1 MKPLFERCKDN
12 PIITVDDLPVP
23 ASAVYNP
30 GAAMYGDQVV
40 LLLRVEDRVG
50 FSSIYRARSDDGVG
64 GWQVDPEPFL
74 AYGEE
79 DHPYEELGCEDA
91 RVTYMA
97 EDGRYYICYVAYS
110 GMGPAPGLAYTDDFE
125 KVERVGLIL
134 SPTNK
139 DAVMFPR
146 RIGDHYTVLHRPEA
160 GGEHIWSARSP
171 DLYHWGMPHCVLVQ
185 RGGPSWDG
193 VKVGAGPPPIETKD
207 GWLLIYHGVKQFGS
221 SMVYR
226 VGLALLELEPPHQV
240 IARSP
245 GWVFGAQEHYEL
257 SGVMPNVVFPSG
269 AIVRGDEVWMY
280 YGAADT
286 CVCLATARMEDLL
299 AALHG

>member
-30 GAAMYGDQVV
+30 GAAMFGEEVV
-40 LLLRVEDRVG
+40 LSLRVEDRAG
-50 FSSIYRARSDDGVG
+50 FSSIYLARSDDGMS
-64 GWQVDPEPFL
+64 GWRIEPKPFL
-74 AYGEE
+74 AYGEA
-79 DHPYEELGCEDA
+79 DYPYEEFGCEDA
-91 RVTYMA
+91 RITHLA
-97 EDGRYYICYVAYS
+97 EDDRYYICYVAYS
-110 GMGPAPGLAYTDDFE
+110 ALGPAPGLAYTDDFE
-125 KVERVGLIL
+125 RVERAGLML

-146 RIGDHYTVLHRPEA
+146 KIRDRYTVLHRPEA
-160 GGEHIWSARSP
+160 GGEHIWSAQSP

-185 RGGPSWDG
+185 RGGPSWDNA
-193 VKVGAGPPPIETKD
+193 KVGAGPPPIETKD

-226 VGLALLELEPPHQV
+226 VGLALLDLEPPHEV
-240 IARSP
+240 TARSP
-245 GWVFGAQEHYEL
+245 GWVFGAQEPYEL
-257 SGVMPNVVFPSG
+257 SGILPNVVFPSG
-269 AIVRGDEVWMY
+269 AIVRGDELWMY

-286 CVCLATARMEDLL
+286 CVCVATARVADLL